1 MSARGARSR
10 KAVVKD
16 IEKKEKKAAQKA
28 KAPDTIRRP
37 HDAFAQWGSAGT
49 PSTTSTA
56 GMPARQL
63 TVSTS
68 RSSSANGTGSRPPL
82 RVAALHSSSDQH
94 RSRTDRPG
102 SISDTSSIS
111 KEKSKYQANGKETK
125 APRGRGG
132 GVPTKKNA
140 STPAP
145 PHFRAESSLNYPS
158 DSDHKSWINFRI
170 WQGGSES
177 MRPYGG
183 FDFDEDLQ
191 DGDVLIYFKEE
202 QMDEHR
208 PLPQIRAELSVLE
221 NCGSTWLKN
230 ALLYGSI
237 DDNDDWTFEGNGE
250 SSASRQSFDPH
261 FSMPPGQRHMLPPVS
276 PGGMSSPSPFNINQT
291 YYGVPGY
298 LNDSRAQYYP
308 DSSRPDNMSPPQP
321 ATHELWFTAPSSL
334 KSPQAQ
340 RLHHVAVRNFMAI
353 LHGKPIVGADLFEML
368 STLQPEIEVMYDLD
382 HHEYSTLT
390 SREHSVQVITKYLT
404 QRKLDDVRHGIKLAI
419 SLLAWAEQ
427 DNVRWRQ
434 GYLESFVHLAGLLNP
449 QVEEHPEFKRLT
461 IATRRN
467 LGIAAKSLQLRVIE
481 AEEKLAT
488 FDFDDLWPNLLMAT
502 ATPVY
507 HSYQA
512 FRQFLINYLT
522 RTYGNWPP
530 NQGQTWLNRKVAFDL
545 QRDFG
550 MLYDYLVNRDV
561 AWDVRE
567 ERPGNKW
574 QMVNLKT
581 EDFRANLPELSLSD
595 VLVTWD
601 NKHGYSHIPH
611 AYPLLPRDVP
621 QTRVAQKKGL
631 FSGLKKNK
639 ADTTK
644 DAKTH
649 LQLSIV
655 FSDATNIEKL
665 DPSFSGNILIDT
677 FEQFELSADLKTS
690 TPREARLG
698 RWVLLYGVLQV
709 LSNLSVDVQSL
720 RHTDGVRYFLCT
732 DLKRCPGWV
741 TNDQTEL
748 LEASQQRSWCW
759 QRPWDPTPIRGQPVE
774 LEASVA
780 PNPSE
785 ELDSTLLHGAT
796 MMNNEIR
803 HLGEKIDN
811 MSVASGETRSNAE
824 RNLAARR
831 ENQKHIQGEYT
842 AQKADQSY
850 RLTGSDYV
858 TRPAVPNRS
867 PLRSPGGTVLE
878 VPRYHGRER
887 VPSNAQEFAI
897 SPQEYSR
904 SPQEYSRSPQ
914 EYSRSPQ
921 EYPRSPQDHPMSPQ
935 DFPRRGSSVARGEGF
950 QHEEHRGWR

>member
-16 IEKKEKKAAQKA
+16 IEKKEKKVAQKG

-37 HDAFAQWGSAGT
+37 HDAFAEWSSAGT
-49 PSTTSTA
+49 RSTTSTG
-56 GMPARQL
+56 GMPTRQL

-68 RSSSANGTGSRPPL
+68 RSSSANGSGSRPPL
-82 RVAALHSSSDQH
+82 RVTASHSSSDQH
-94 RSRTDRPG
+94 RSRTAAGRPE
-102 SISDTSSIS
+102 SISDTSSTS
-111 KEKSKYQANGKETK
+111 KEKSRYQANGKETK

-132 GVPTKKNA
+132 GVPTKKTG

-145 PHFRAESSLNYPS
+145 PLFRAESSLNYPS
-158 DSDHKSWINFRI
+158 DPDHKSWMNFRI
-170 WQGGSES
+170 WQSGSES

-183 FDFDEDLQ
+183 FDFDEDMQ

-202 QMDEHR
+202 QMDDDR
-208 PLPQIRAELSVLE
+208 PLPQIRADLGVLE

-237 DDNDDWTFEGNGE
+237 DDNDDWTFEDNGE
-250 SSASRQSFDPH
+250 SSASRQSFAPH
-261 FSMPPGQRHMLPPVS
+261 FPMPPGQRQMLSPVS
-276 PGGMSSPSPFNINQT
+276 PGGMSSPPPFNINQT

-298 LNDSRAQYYP
+298 SNDSRAQYYP
-308 DSSRPDNMSPPQP
+308 DSGRQGTMSPPPSFRASQQQRP
-321 ATHELWFTAPSSL
+321 THELWFTAPSHL
-334 KSPQAQ
+334 KTPQAQ

-353 LHGKPIVGADLFEML
+353 IHDKPIVGADLFEML
-368 STLQPEIEVMYDLD
+368 STLQPEIQVMYDLD
-382 HHEYSTLT
+382 HHEHSSLT
-390 SREHSVQVITKYLT
+390 SRERSVQVITEYLT
-404 QRKLDDVRHGIKLAI
+404 QHKLDDVRNGIKLAI

-427 DNVRWRQ
+427 DSVRWRQ
-434 GYLESFVHLAGLLNP
+434 GYLESFVHLAGILNP
-449 QVEEHPEFKRLT
+449 QIEEHPDFKRLS

-467 LGIAAKSLQLRVIE
+467 LGIASKSLQLRVME

-488 FDFDDLWPNLLMAT
+488 FDFDELWPNLPKAT

-507 HSYQA
+507 QSYQA
-512 FRQFLINYLT
+512 FRQFLVNYLT
-522 RTYGNWPP
+522 KIYGNWPP
-530 NQGQTWLNRKVAFDL
+530 NQGQTWLNRKIALDL
-545 QRDFG
+545 QKDFG

-561 AWDVRE
+561 VWDVRE

-574 QMVNLKT
+574 QMANLKT

-601 NKHGYSHIPH
+601 NKYGYSHIPH

-621 QTRVAQKKGL
+621 QTRVAQKKGI
-631 FSGLKKNK
+631 FGGLKKSK
-639 ADTTK
+639 TDTTK

-665 DPSFSGNILIDT
+665 DSTFSGNILIDS
-677 FEQFELSADLKTS
+677 FEQFELSADLKAT

-709 LSNLSVDVQSL
+709 LSTLSVDVQSL
-720 RHTDGVRYFLCT
+720 KHTDGVRYFLCT
-732 DLKRCPGWV
+732 DLKRCPEWV
-741 TNDQTEL
+741 TNGQTEL

-774 LEASVA
+774 LEASV
-780 PNPSE
+780 PLPSE
-785 ELDSTLLHGAT
+785 ELDSTTLDGAT

-803 HLGEKIDN
+803 RLGEKIDN
-811 MSVASGETRSNAE
+811 MSFTRGESRSAAE
-824 RNLAARR
+824 RKLTARR
-831 ENQKHIQGEYT
+831 ENQKHIQGEFA

-850 RLTGSDYV
+850 RLTESDYV
-858 TRPAVPNRS
+858 TRPLVPNRS

-878 VPRYHGRER
+878 VPRYQGRER
-887 VPSNAQEFAI
+887 TPSNAQEYA
-897 SPQEYSR
+897 R
-904 SPQEYSRSPQ
+904 SPQEYANSPQ
-914 EYSRSPQ
+914 EYL
-921 EYPRSPQDHPMSPQ
+921 RSPQDYSLSPQ
-935 DFPRRGSSVARGEGF
+935 DFPTRGSSMTRGENIRQNGDR
-950 QHEEHRGWR
+950 RGWR